1 MDWFSD
7 RARRDLPLIIGH
19 RGASADAPENTM
31 AAFSLAIEQG
41 ADGIEFDVQLCA
53 DGVPVIVHDD
63 TVDRI
68 CDASG
73 RVDQMTV
80 AELQRL
86 DLGMDQTVP
95 TLDELFERFGR
106 SILYNLELKTMSVT
120 DRGLEAAVAER
131 LIAHGLGAEVL
142 VSSFSLFALRRIR
155 PLLPPAIRL
164 GFLRERAST
173 RLACRLA
180 YADADHPDHR
190 LVDAA
195 SMAWAERNGYRVHVW
210 TVDDPDEARRL
221 AALGVDGLITNRPAF
236 LRRHLTPAL

>member
-7 RARRDLPLIIGH
+7 RARRGLPLIIGH

-31 AAFSLAIEQG
+31 AAFTLAIEQG

-73 RVDQMTV
+73 RVDEMTV

-86 DLGMDQTVP
+86 DLGMGQAVP

-106 SILYNLELKTMSVT
+106 S
-120 DRGLEAAVAER
+120 
-131 LIAHGLGAEVL
+131 VL
-142 VSSFSLFALRRIR
+142 MRR
-155 PLLPPAIRL
+155 
-164 GFLRERAST
+164 
-173 RLACRLA
+173 
-180 YADADHPDHR
+180 YD
-190 LVDAA
+190 
-195 SMAWAERNGYRVHVW
+195 
-210 TVDDPDEARRL
+210 
-221 AALGVDGLITNRPAF
+221 
-236 LRRHLTPAL
+236 TP